1 MSGQTVY
8 FVRFLKAAVLS
19 DLLKSHGEDAPSG
32 ENLEYDPDFIAM
44 ELAGQ
49 PEEERQAGS
58 EIVEGSD
65 PDYKD
70 LAKKARAVLERTH
83 DIRAAVYLAD
93 CEVRLNGLVGFAEV
107 TSYIRGCLEE
117 YWDTCHPQLDE
128 DDDDDPMMRINAVSG
143 LGARA
148 TVVRGL
154 KNAAPLTNSRALGRV
169 TLRDINIANGDAE
182 PTGDETPMSTS
193 EIAAAFT
200 DTDDEELK
208 SYHAAAT
215 SALEDAQA
223 IDAIFLEKTPGF
235 GPSLDD
241 LQTTL
246 GAILK
251 VLSKYVSSEE
261 TGGDSAESAGEPA
274 SLPSAATSGGGGVP
288 GQINSRADVKAAL
301 DKIMDY
307 YDKHEPSSPLPI
319 ILKRAH
325 RLVGAG
331 FMEIINDLAPAG
343 ADNVK
348 LIGGSY
354 PEEAASAEAE
364 ESSGW

>member
-1 MSGQTVY
+1 M
-8 FVRFLKAAVLS
+8 
-19 DLLKSHGEDAPSG
+19 LKSHGEDAPSG

-107 TSYIRGCLEE
+107 TRYIRGCLEE
-117 YWDTCHPQLDE
+117 YWDTCHPQLDA

-143 LGARA
+143 LGAR
-148 TVVRGL
+148 TTIVRGL
-154 KNAAPLTNSRALGRV
+154 KNAAQLTNSRALGRV
-169 TLRDINIANGDAE
+169 TLRNIHVANGETDPAE
-182 PTGDETPMSTS
+182 DETPMSTS
-193 EIAAAFT
+193 EIAAAFA

-208 SYHAAAT
+208 AYHAAAT

-223 IDAIFLEKTPGF
+223 IDAVFLEKTPGF
-235 GPSLDD
+235 GPSLED
-241 LQTTL
+241 LQATL
-246 GAILK
+246 GAIIK
-251 VLSKYVSSEE
+251 ILSKHVVTEEAGGESVDMTDERVS
-261 TGGDSAESAGEPA
+261 AP
-274 SLPSAATSGGGGVP
+274 LAAAAGGGSAP

-307 YDKHEPSSPLPI
+307 YAKNEPSSPLPI

-348 LIGGSY
+348 LVGGAD
-354 PEEAASAEAE
+354 PEEAESAPVED
-364 ESSGW
+364 SSSW